1 MIPSRI
7 FPKINIPPC
16 PSETEFH
23 ESSSLLFQT
32 AILSG
37 RVRQHPRHMMLWG
50 IFFRSPEN
58 RIARNAPHTPCRCK
72 SVRAVSTAPPPHD
85 AVGHIPPFPRKQNCK
100 ECPAYAL
107 QVQICPGGF
116 GSTPATRCCGV
127 YSSVPP
133 ETELQGMPR
142 IRPAG
147 ANLSAVG
154 RLELELVA
162 DKPLIVWKM
171 SKGLVEISR
180 PDLCC
185 FT

>member
-50 IFFRSPEN
+50 IFLHFPEN
-58 RIARNAPHTPCRCK
+58 RIARNAPYTPCRCK
-72 SVRAVSTAPPPHD
+72 SVRAVSAASPT
-85 AVGHIPPFPRKQNCK
+85 
-100 ECPAYAL
+100 
-107 QVQICPGGF
+107 
-116 GSTPATRCCGV
+116 TRCCGA

>member
-50 IFFRSPEN
+50 IFLHFPENRIARNAPYTPCRCKSVRAVSAASPTTRCCGAYSSVPPKTELQGMPRIRPAGANLSGLFRRHPRHTMLWGIFLHSPEN

-72 SVRAVSTAPPPHD
+72 SVSGGPIGTRA
-85 AVGHIPPFPRKQNCK
+85 R
-100 ECPAYAL
+100 
-107 QVQICPGGF
+107 
-116 GSTPATRCCGV
+116 
-127 YSSVPP
+127 
-133 ETELQGMPR
+133 
-142 IRPAG
+142 
-147 ANLSAVG
+147 G
-154 RLELELVA
+154 R
-162 DKPLIVWKM
+162 
-171 SKGLVEISR
+171 
-180 PDLCC
+180 
-185 FT
+185 